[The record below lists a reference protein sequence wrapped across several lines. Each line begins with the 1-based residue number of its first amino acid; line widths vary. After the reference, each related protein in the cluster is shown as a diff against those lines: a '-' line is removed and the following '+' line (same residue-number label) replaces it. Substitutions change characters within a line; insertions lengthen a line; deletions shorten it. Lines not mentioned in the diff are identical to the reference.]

1 MPVKKNM
8 RFINSSYLFGATLI
22 LPGVLFLLLF
32 YLYPLLYSLYI
43 SLHDFRLIRPDLTEF
58 VGFRNYFEIFQDDE
72 FLNAFFNTLIYVGI
86 ALPFELVIGLFLAL
100 ALDKITRGK
109 NLIRAFL
116 IVPQFLAP
124 LAMGF
129 IWKFMYNDDL
139 GIINFFLR
147 YVGIERPPLW
157 IADPSISLYSC
168 IIVEIWAC
176 VPVFM
181 LLLSAGLTTLSSE
194 IIDAAKI
201 DGANAYHRFR
211 YIILPHLKPIIL
223 VTLLIRGMDSFR
235 IFDLIY
241 GLTQGGPA
249 LSSDV
254 LSLYMYRAGMLDRQF
269 GFAASA
275 GWIMVFMM
283 LVASYI
289 LIKVMYKDGINKQ

>member
-1 MPVKKNM
+1 M
-8 RFINSSYLFGATLI
+8 GLI
-22 LPGVLFLLLF
+22 
-32 YLYPLLYSLYI
+32 I
-43 SLHDFRLIRPDLTEF
+43 
-58 VGFRNYFEIFQDDE
+58 
-72 FLNAFFNTLIYVGI
+72 
-86 ALPFELVIGLFLAL
+86 
-100 ALDKITRGK
+100 
-109 NLIRAFL
+109 
-116 IVPQFLAP
+116 PQFLAP

-129 IWKFMYNDDL
+129 IWKFMYNNDL
-139 GIINFFLR
+139 GIINFVLR
-147 YVGIERPPLW
+147 NIGIDRPPLW
-157 IADPSISLYSC
+157 IADPAISLYSC

-176 VPVFM
+176 VPIFM
-181 LLLSAGLTTLSSE
+181 LLLSAGLTTLSTE

-249 LSSDV
+249 MSSDV
-254 LSLYMYRAGMLDRQF
+254 LSLYMYRSGMLDRQF

-283 LVASYI
+283 LIASYI
-289 LIKVMYKDGINKQ
+289 LIKTMYRDGINKQ

>member
-1 MPVKKNM
+1 MK
-8 RFINSSYLFGATLI
+8 FINSSSFFGGAII
-22 LPGVLFLLLF
+22 LPGVIILLLF
-32 YLYPLLYSLYI
+32 YLYPLAYSLFI
-43 SLHDFRLIRPDLTEF
+43 SLHDFRLIRPDLTQF
-58 VGFRNYFEIFQDDE
+58 VGFRNYFEIFYDDE
-72 FLNAFFNTLIYVGI
+72 FLNAFINTLIYVGI
-86 ALPFELVIGLFLAL
+86 SLPFELVIGLFLAL

-109 NLIRAFL
+109 NIIRAFL

-147 YVGIERPPLW
+147 FVGMERPPLW
-157 IADPSISLYSC
+157 IADPAISLYSC

-176 VPVFM
+176 VPIFM
-181 LLLSAGLTTLSSE
+181 LLLSAGLTTLSTE
-194 IIDAAKI
+194 II
-201 DGANAYHRFR
+201 DGANAYHRLR

-249 LSSDV
+249 MSSDV
-254 LSLYMYRAGMLDRQF
+254 LSLYMYRSGMLDRQF
-269 GFAASA
+269 GYSASA

-283 LVASYI
+283 LIASYI
-289 LIKVMYKDGINKQ
+289 LIKLMYRDGINKQ

>member
-1 MPVKKNM
+1 MK
-8 RFINSSYLFGATLI
+8 FINSSSFFGGAII
-22 LPGVLFLLLF
+22 LPGVIILLLF
-32 YLYPLLYSLYI
+32 YLYPLAYSLFI
-43 SLHDFRLIRPDLTEF
+43 SLHDFRLIRPDLTQF
-58 VGFRNYFEIFQDDE
+58 VGFRNYFEIFSDDE
-72 FLNAFFNTLIYVGI
+72 FLNAFINTIIYVGI
-86 ALPFELVIGLFLAL
+86 SLPCELVIGLFLAL

-109 NLIRAFL
+109 NIIRAFL

-139 GIINFFLR
+139 GIINFVLR
-147 YVGIERPPLW
+147 FVGMERPPLW
-157 IADPSISLYSC
+157 IADPAISLYSC

-176 VPVFM
+176 VPIFM
-181 LLLSAGLTTLSSE
+181 LLLSAGLTTLSTE

-201 DGANAYHRFR
+201 DGANAYHRLR

-249 LSSDV
+249 MSSDV
-254 LSLYMYRAGMLDRQF
+254 LSLYMYRSGMLDRQF
-269 GFAASA
+269 GYSASA
-275 GWIMVFMM
+275 GWIMVLNLCIEMG
-283 LVASYI
+283 ST
-289 LIKVMYKDGINKQ
+289 NNE

>member
-1 MPVKKNM
+1 M
-8 RFINSSYLFGATLI
+8 
-22 LPGVLFLLLF
+22 LF
-32 YLYPLLYSLYI
+32 YLYPLAYSLFI
-43 SLHDFRLIRPDLTEF
+43 SLHDFRLIRPDLTQF
-58 VGFRNYFEIFQDDE
+58 VGFRNYFEIFYDDE
-72 FLNAFFNTLIYVGI
+72 FLNAFINTLIYVGI
-86 ALPFELVIGLFLAL
+86 SLPFELVIGLFLAL

-109 NLIRAFL
+109 NIIRAFL

-147 YVGIERPPLW
+147 FVGMERPPLW
-157 IADPSISLYSC
+157 IADPAISLYSC

-176 VPVFM
+176 VPIFM
-181 LLLSAGLTTLSSE
+181 LLLSAGLTTLSTE

-201 DGANAYHRFR
+201 DGANAYHRLR

-249 LSSDV
+249 MSSDV
-254 LSLYMYRAGMLDRQF
+254 LSLYMYRSGMLDRQF
-269 GFAASA
+269 GYSASA

-283 LVASYI
+283 LIASYI
-289 LIKVMYKDGINKQ
+289 LIKLMYRDGINKQ

>member
-1 MPVKKNM
+1 M
-8 RFINSSYLFGATLI
+8 RYINSSSLFGASLI
-22 LPGVLFLLLF
+22 LPGVILLLLF

-43 SLHDFRLIRPDLTEF
+43 SFHDFRLIRPDLTEF

-72 FLNAFFNTLIYVGI
+72 FVNAFINTVIYVGI
-86 ALPFELVIGLFLAL
+86 ALPFELVIGLSLAL

-109 NLIRAFL
+109 NIIRAFL
-116 IVPQFLAP
+116 IIPQFLAP

-129 IWKFMYNDDL
+129 IWKFMYNNDL
-139 GIINFFLR
+139 GIINFVLR
-147 YVGIERPPLW
+147 NIGIDRPPLW
-157 IADPSISLYSC
+157 IADPAISLYSC

-176 VPVFM
+176 VPIFM
-181 LLLSAGLTTLSSE
+181 LLLSAGLTTLSTE

-235 IFDLIY
+235 IFDLVY

-249 LSSDV
+249 MSSDV
-254 LSLYMYRAGMLDRQF
+254 LSLYMYRSGMLDRQF

-283 LVASYI
+283 LIASYI
-289 LIKVMYKDGINKQ
+289 LIKTMYRDGINKQ

>member
-1 MPVKKNM
+1 M
-8 RFINSSYLFGATLI
+8 RYINSSSLFGASLI
-22 LPGVLFLLLF
+22 LPGVILLLLF
-32 YLYPLLYSLYI
+32 YLYPLLYSLFI
-43 SLHDFRLIRPDLTEF
+43 SFHDFRLIRPDLTEF

-72 FLNAFFNTLIYVGI
+72 FVNAFINTVIYVGI
-86 ALPFELVIGLFLAL
+86 ALPFELVIGLSLAL

-109 NLIRAFL
+109 NIIRAFL
-116 IVPQFLAP
+116 IIPQFLAP

-129 IWKFMYNDDL
+129 IWKFMYNNDL
-139 GIINFFLR
+139 GIINFVLR
-147 YVGIERPPLW
+147 NIGIDRPPLW
-157 IADPSISLYSC
+157 IADPAISLYSC

-176 VPVFM
+176 VPIFM
-181 LLLSAGLTTLSSE
+181 LLLSAGLTTLSTE

-235 IFDLIY
+235 IFDLVY

-249 LSSDV
+249 MSSDV
-254 LSLYMYRAGMLDRQF
+254 LSLYMYRSGMLDRQF

-283 LVASYI
+283 LIASYI
-289 LIKVMYKDGINKQ
+289 LIKTMYRDGINKQ

>member
-1 MPVKKNM
+1 M
-8 RFINSSYLFGATLI
+8 RFINSSSLFGAALI
-22 LPGVLFLLLF
+22 LPGVLLLLLF

-43 SLHDFRLIRPDLTEF
+43 SFHDFRLIRPDLTEF
-58 VGFRNYFEIFQDDE
+58 VGIRNYFVIFLDDE

-116 IVPQFLAP
+116 IIPQFIAP

-139 GIINFFLR
+139 GIINSLLR
-147 YVGIERPPLW
+147 NVGMERPPLW

-176 VPVFM
+176 VPIFM
-181 LLLSAGLTTLSSE
+181 LLLSAGLTTLSTE

-249 LSSDV
+249 MSSDV
-254 LSLYMYRAGMLDRQF
+254 LSLYMYRSGMLDRQF
-269 GFAASA
+269 GYSASA

-283 LVASYI
+283 LIASYI
-289 LIKVMYKDGINKQ
+289 LIKMMYRDGINKQ

>member
-1 MPVKKNM
+1 MK
-8 RFINSSYLFGATLI
+8 FINSSSFFGGAII
-22 LPGVLFLLLF
+22 LPGVIILLLF
-32 YLYPLLYSLYI
+32 YLYPLAYSFFI
-43 SLHDFRLIRPDLTEF
+43 SLHDFRLIRPDLTQF
-58 VGFRNYFEIFQDDE
+58 VGFRNYFEIFSDDE
-72 FLNAFFNTLIYVGI
+72 FLNAFINTIIYVGI
-86 ALPFELVIGLFLAL
+86 SLPFELVIGLFLAL

-109 NLIRAFL
+109 NIIRAFL

-147 YVGIERPPLW
+147 FVGMERPPWW
-157 IADPSISLYSC
+157 IADPAISLYSC

-176 VPVFM
+176 VPIFM
-181 LLLSAGLTTLSSE
+181 LLLSAGLTTLSTE

-201 DGANAYHRFR
+201 DGANAYHRLR

-249 LSSDV
+249 MSSDV
-254 LSLYMYRAGMLDRQF
+254 LSLYMYRSGMLDRQF
-269 GFAASA
+269 GYSASA

-283 LVASYI
+283 LIASYV
-289 LIKVMYKDGINKQ
+289 LIKLMYRDGINKQ

>member
-8 RFINSSYLFGATLI
+8 RFINSSSLFGAALI
-22 LPGVLFLLLF
+22 LPGVLLLLLF

-43 SLHDFRLIRPDLTEF
+43 SFHDFRLIRPDLTEF
-58 VGFRNYFEIFQDDE
+58 VGIRNYFEIFLDDE

-116 IVPQFLAP
+116 IIPQFIAP

-139 GIINFFLR
+139 GIINSLLR
-147 YVGIERPPLW
+147 NVGMERPPLW

-176 VPVFM
+176 VPIFM
-181 LLLSAGLTTLSSE
+181 LLLSAGLTTLSTE

-249 LSSDV
+249 MSSDV
-254 LSLYMYRAGMLDRQF
+254 LSLYMYRSGMLDRQF
-269 GFAASA
+269 GYSASA

-283 LVASYI
+283 LIASYI
-289 LIKVMYKDGINKQ
+289 LIKMMYRDGINKQ

>member
-1 MPVKKNM
+1 MK
-8 RFINSSYLFGATLI
+8 FINSSSFFGGAII
-22 LPGVLFLLLF
+22 LPGVIILLLF
-32 YLYPLLYSLYI
+32 YLYPLAYSLFI
-43 SLHDFRLIRPDLTEF
+43 SLHDFRLIRPDLTQF
-58 VGFRNYFEIFQDDE
+58 VGFRNYFEIFYDDE
-72 FLNAFFNTLIYVGI
+72 FLNAFINTLIYVGI
-86 ALPFELVIGLFLAL
+86 SLPFELEIGLFLAL

-109 NLIRAFL
+109 NIIRAFL

-147 YVGIERPPLW
+147 FVGMERPPLW
-157 IADPSISLYSC
+157 IADPAISLYSC

-176 VPVFM
+176 VPIFM
-181 LLLSAGLTTLSSE
+181 LLLSAGLTTLSTE

-201 DGANAYHRFR
+201 DGANAYHRLR

-249 LSSDV
+249 MSSDV
-254 LSLYMYRAGMLDRQF
+254 LSLYMYRSGMLDRQF
-269 GFAASA
+269 GYSASA

-283 LVASYI
+283 LIASYI
-289 LIKVMYKDGINKQ
+289 LIKLMYRDGINKQ

>member
-1 MPVKKNM
+1 M
-8 RFINSSYLFGATLI
+8 RYINSSSLFGASLI
-22 LPGVLFLLLF
+22 LPGVILLLLF
-32 YLYPLLYSLYI
+32 YLYPLLYSLFI
-43 SLHDFRLIRPDLTEF
+43 SFHDFRLIRPDLTEF

-72 FLNAFFNTLIYVGI
+72 FVNAFINTVIYVGI
-86 ALPFELVIGLFLAL
+86 ALPFELVIGLSLAL

-109 NLIRAFL
+109 NLIRALL
-116 IVPQFLAP
+116 IIPQFLAP

-129 IWKFMYNDDL
+129 IWKFMYNNDL
-139 GIINFFLR
+139 GIINFVLR
-147 YVGIERPPLW
+147 NIGIDRAPLW
-157 IADPSISLYSC
+157 IADPAISLYSC

-176 VPVFM
+176 VPIFM
-181 LLLSAGLTTLSSE
+181 LLLSAGLTTLSTE

-235 IFDLIY
+235 IFDLVY

-249 LSSDV
+249 MSSDV
-254 LSLYMYRAGMLDRQF
+254 LSLYMYRSGMLDRQF

-283 LVASYI
+283 LIASYI
-289 LIKVMYKDGINKQ
+289 LIKTMYRDGINKQ

>member
-1 MPVKKNM
+1 MK
-8 RFINSSYLFGATLI
+8 FINSSSFFGGAII
-22 LPGVLFLLLF
+22 LPGVIILLLF
-32 YLYPLLYSLYI
+32 YLYPLAYSFFI
-43 SLHDFRLIRPDLTEF
+43 SLHDFRLIRPDLTQF
-58 VGFRNYFEIFQDDE
+58 VGFRNYFEIFSDDE
-72 FLNAFFNTLIYVGI
+72 FLNAFINTIIYVGI
-86 ALPFELVIGLFLAL
+86 SLPFELVIGLFLAL

-109 NLIRAFL
+109 NIIRAFL

-147 YVGIERPPLW
+147 FVGMERPPLW
-157 IADPSISLYSC
+157 IADPAISLYSC

-176 VPVFM
+176 VPIFM
-181 LLLSAGLTTLSSE
+181 LLLSAGLTTLSTE

-201 DGANAYHRFR
+201 DGANAYHRLR

-249 LSSDV
+249 MSSDV
-254 LSLYMYRAGMLDRQF
+254 LSLYMYRSGMLDRQF
-269 GFAASA
+269 GYSASA
-275 GWIMVFMM
+275 GWIMVLMM
-283 LVASYI
+283 LIASYI
-289 LIKVMYKDGINKQ
+289 LIKLMYRDGINKQ